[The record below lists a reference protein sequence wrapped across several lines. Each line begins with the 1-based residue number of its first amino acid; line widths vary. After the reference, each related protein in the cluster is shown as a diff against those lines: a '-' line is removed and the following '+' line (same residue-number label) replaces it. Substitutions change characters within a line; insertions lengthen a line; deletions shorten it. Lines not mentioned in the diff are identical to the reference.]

1 MNCKDYRNP
10 SVYLCNLNTHPS
22 MSPKHKQNEIL
33 RCSDRSNTTS
43 HLHAHPDPLLLPI
56 PSSHVPSSS
65 LPLYYPKTLGKV
77 AVEELKDL
85 IGTTL
90 KDPRPEKPRKNS
102 QNTEEQGPVVT
113 PLISLQV
120 LLPQTKNTVHLITE
134 ESGLAVE
141 RKVLGSRLVEAS
153 L

>member
-1 MNCKDYRNP
+1 MKY
-10 SVYLCNLNTHPS
+10 
-22 MSPKHKQNEIL
+22 
-33 RCSDRSNTTS
+33 SDVAIGAIP
-43 HLHAHPDPLLLPI
+43 HLTFMPI
-56 PSSHVPSSS
+56 QIHYFFQF
-65 LPLYYPKTLGKV
+65 LHRKV

-85 IGTTL
+85 IGTPL
-90 KDPRPEKPRKNS
+90 KDPRPEKPGKNS

>member
-1 MNCKDYRNP
+1 MKY
-10 SVYLCNLNTHPS
+10 
-22 MSPKHKQNEIL
+22 
-33 RCSDRSNTTS
+33 SDVAIGAIP
-43 HLHAHPDPLLLPI
+43 HLTFMPIQIHYFFQLLHRMFPLVLP
-56 PSSHVPSSS
+56 
-65 LPLYYPKTLGKV
+65 PLYYPKALGKV